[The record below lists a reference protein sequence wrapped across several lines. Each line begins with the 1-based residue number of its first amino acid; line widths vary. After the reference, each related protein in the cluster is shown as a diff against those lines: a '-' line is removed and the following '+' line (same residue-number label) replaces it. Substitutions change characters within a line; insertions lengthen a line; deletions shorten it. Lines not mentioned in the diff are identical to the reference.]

1 MIRGRDCLLGELEAL
16 YVESFESYVRVARAI
31 TGDRERAF
39 EVVQEGFARAMAA
52 RETFRHESPL
62 SAWVWRIVVNE
73 ARSQSRR
80 PLIDAAYER
89 AEVEPPARSA
99 ELAPLISALPERQRH
114 AVFLR
119 YYADLDYRTI
129 AAVLDIKVGTVGA
142 TLAAAH
148 QRLRTALREQEVIAG
163 D

>member
-1 MIRGRDCLLGELEAL
+1 MARGRDRLVGELEAL
-16 YVESFESYVRVARAI
+16 YIESFHSYVRVARAI
-31 TGDRERAF
+31 TGDRERAL

-52 RETFRHESPL
+52 GASFRGESPL
-62 SAWVWRIVVNE
+62 GAWVWRIIVNE

-80 PLIDAAYER
+80 PLSEAAYER
-89 AEVEPPARSA
+89 VEVAVPPRTA

-114 AVFLR
+114 AIFLR

-129 AAVLDIKVGTVGA
+129 AAVLEIEVGTVSA

-148 QRLRTALREQEVIAG
+148 ERLRIALREQEVTAR